1 VAVAAGET
9 IADSDRAEKPR
20 SSSHFYGLRFDIL
33 KRHDKL
39 LRGFTSGLP
48 LATE

>member
-1 VAVAAGET
+1 VAVAAGDGFT
-9 IADSDRAEKPR
+9 GGDRAEKPR